1 MPLSTKEKSARHR
14 ERTKNDPAARETYL
28 AKRKERYDKL

>member
-14 ERTKNDPAARETYL
+14 ACINNDPAAREAYL
-28 AKRKERYDKL
+28 AKGKER